1 MRGEPSASIVAAHGD
16 GRMKNRTS
24 QWRDRRERYGLLL
37 AAILV
42 AFALQGIATPAPW
55 EQVVVTVLLAGTL
68 LLALWAADARPI
80 VMRLALVVDIAIVAV
95 AIVEAASGHVDSS
108 AARVANTL
116 LLFLAPPAV
125 VLGIFRSLKAHG
137 TVTVEAVFGVLC
149 LYILIGMLFA
159 GVYASIG
166 RGHQFFANGGTA
178 TVSHCLYF
186 SFITLTTVGYGDFT
200 ASGNLGHTLSA
211 TEALI
216 GQIYLVT
223 VVSVIVSNVRRRPLQ
238 DRSSSAT

>member
-1 MRGEPSASIVAAHGD
+1 MVALL
-16 GRMKNRTS
+16 KRTS
-24 QWRDRRERYGLLL
+24 QWRERRERYGLLL
-37 AAILV
+37 AAVLT

-55 EQVVVTVLLAGTL
+55 EQVVVTALLASTL
-68 LLALWAADARPI
+68 LLALWAN
-80 VMRLALVVDIAIVAV
+80 
-95 AIVEAASGHVDSS
+95 GHVDGA
-108 AARVANTL
+108 AARLANTL

-125 VLGIFRSLKAHG
+125 ILGIARSLKAHG

-149 LYILIGMLFA
+149 LYILIGMFFA

-166 RGHQFFANGGTA
+166 RYSQFFANGA
-178 TVSHCLYF
+178 EASVAHCLYF

-200 ASGNLGHTLSA
+200 AAGNVGHTLSA

-223 VVSVIVSNVRRRPLQ
+223 VVSVIVSNLRRGSVR